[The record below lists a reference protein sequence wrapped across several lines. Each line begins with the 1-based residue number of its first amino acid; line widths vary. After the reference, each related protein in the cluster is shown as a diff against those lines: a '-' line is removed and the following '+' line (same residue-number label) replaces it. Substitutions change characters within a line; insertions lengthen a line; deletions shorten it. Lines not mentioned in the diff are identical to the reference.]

1 MWRAICL
8 ALVIGCPH
16 PAPAPLKAA
25 CTWLTRT
32 VAPVPPDPSPM
43 FEASLRCVGAPSGSR
58 RAARRLTAALNT
70 FRHVLPPRKSY
81 DFGPL
86 MSRSILR

>member
-1 MWRAICL
+1 MSSDHADLLQFNR
-8 ALVIGCPH
+8 
-16 PAPAPLKAA
+16 
-25 CTWLTRT
+25 
-32 VAPVPPDPSPM
+32 PS

-81 DFGPL
+81 NFGPL
-86 MSRSILR
+86 MSRAILRRLNHPDMVGRYRLTLV